1 MSDTKRTTV
10 IGMRVKLLSTTDPY
24 TKLKKGDEGI
34 VTDFDALGTMFVQWD
49 NGSNLGLIMGED
61 NWLPVEIG
69 TGK

>member
-1 MSDTKRTTV
+1 MSETRTTV

-24 TKLKKGDEGI
+24 TKLQRGDEGV
-34 VTDFDALGTMFVQWD
+34 VTDFDALGTMFVKWD

-69 TGK
+69 NGK